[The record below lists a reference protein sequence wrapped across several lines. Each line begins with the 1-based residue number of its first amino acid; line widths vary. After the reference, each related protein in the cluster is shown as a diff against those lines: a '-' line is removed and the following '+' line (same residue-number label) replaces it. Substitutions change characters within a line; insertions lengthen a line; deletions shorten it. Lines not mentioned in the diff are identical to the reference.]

1 MGLLLLILSIV
12 LSVILLPVGWIYSLV
27 TLRLK
32 WSKLNAYAKNIALSI
47 DQLGN
52 VVLSNI
58 MNDFL
63 IKGEGYDFG
72 NEDETIS
79 KVLGKNKETN
89 TLTKLG
95 KWISKIL
102 NKIDPNHVEKAS
114 RSLD

>member
-52 VVLSNI
+52 VVL
-58 MNDFL
+58 
-63 IKGEGYDFG
+63 
-72 NEDETIS
+72 
-79 KVLGKNKETN
+79 
-89 TLTKLG
+89 TKLG